1 VKSKF
6 VGDESLARVEID
18 GDAINKEARQFMK
31 AQMRNGRDDG
41 NDGINLFANVMI
53 QNHSASLIHLGK
65 EMRINFASAKN
76 IVRIA
81 GHAVVLIFADPL
93 EVVWIVSA
101 SFKSSSVPRPK
112 SLALGAEHL
121 ITSVS
126 LVNKNLAIRARF
138 GVGLQKSDG
147 RDGIRIAHMEWI
159 IAISLDFPA
168 MRASVL
174 VTGGTL
180 PSGRDESVAVVM
192 STAMN
197 EFVAVVMVARSVL
210 LWEWSITYQL
220 NFGAHQIVL
229 ECDEALDF
237 GINGLDLIGNVV
249 DESVMSDGSLSSRK
263 HGLFLGE
270 ENVLLVPSELSL
282 KKCLGES
289 EVLKL
294 RMSELCVAEHALRN
308 SDVFATEESLV
319 AGAAGSLGTG
329 MKRA

>member
-1 VKSKF
+1 
-6 VGDESLARVEID
+6 
-18 GDAINKEARQFMK
+18 M
-31 AQMRNGRDDG
+31 
-41 NDGINLFANVMI
+41 
-53 QNHSASLIHLGK
+53 GK

-76 IVRIA
+76 IVRITR
-81 GHAVVLIFADPL
+81 HAVVLIFADPL

-121 ITSVS
+121 VTSVS

-138 GVGLQKSDG
+138 SVGLQKSYG
-147 RDGIRIAHMEWI
+147 RDGIRIAHMVRI
-159 IAISLDFPA
+159 VAIGLEFPA

-192 STAMN
+192 SAAMN
-197 EFVAVVMVARSVL
+197 EFVAVVPLVRFMVLRLRSV
-210 LWEWSITYQL
+210 SYQL
-220 NFGAHQIVL
+220 NFGVHQIVL

-249 DESVMSDGSLSSRK
+249 DESVMSDGGLSCRK

-308 SDVFATEESLV
+308 SDVFATKERLV

>member
-1 VKSKF
+1 
-6 VGDESLARVEID
+6 
-18 GDAINKEARQFMK
+18 MK
-31 AQMRNGRDDG
+31 
-41 NDGINLFANVMI
+41 
-53 QNHSASLIHLGK
+53 LGK

-76 IVRIA
+76 IVRITR
-81 GHAVVLIFADPL
+81 HAVVLIFAHPL

-121 ITSVS
+121 VTSVS

-138 GVGLQKSDG
+138 GVGLQKSYG
-147 RDGIRIAHMEWI
+147 RDGIRIAHMVRI

-192 STAMN
+192 SAAMN
-197 EFVAVVMVARSVL
+197 EFVAVVVVMVARSVL
-210 LWEWSITYQL
+210 LCEWSITYQL
-220 NFGAHQIVL
+220 NFGVHQIVL

-308 SDVFATEESLV
+308 SDVFATKERLV

>member
-1 VKSKF
+1 
-6 VGDESLARVEID
+6 
-18 GDAINKEARQFMK
+18 MK
-31 AQMRNGRDDG
+31 
-41 NDGINLFANVMI
+41 
-53 QNHSASLIHLGK
+53 LGK

-81 GHAVVLIFADPL
+81 RHAVVLIFAHPL

-121 ITSVS
+121 VTSVS

-138 GVGLQKSDG
+138 SVGLQKSDG

-192 STAMN
+192 SAAMN
-197 EFVAVVMVARSVL
+197 EFVAVVVVMVARSVL
-210 LWEWSITYQL
+210 LW
-220 NFGAHQIVL
+220 
-229 ECDEALDF
+229 
-237 GINGLDLIGNVV
+237 
-249 DESVMSDGSLSSRK
+249 
-263 HGLFLGE
+263 
-270 ENVLLVPSELSL
+270 
-282 KKCLGES
+282 
-289 EVLKL
+289 
-294 RMSELCVAEHALRN
+294 
-308 SDVFATEESLV
+308 
-319 AGAAGSLGTG
+319 
-329 MKRA
+329 

>member
-1 VKSKF
+1 MLEFVKRKF

-18 GDAINKEARQFMK
+18 GDTINLVARQIMK
-31 AQMRNGRDDG
+31 TQMRNGRDDG

-81 GHAVVLIFADPL
+81 RHAVVLIFAHPL

-101 SFKSSSVPRPK
+101 SFKSSGIPRPK
-112 SLALGAEHL
+112 ALALGAEHL
-121 ITSVS
+121 VTSVG
-126 LVNKNLAIRARF
+126 LVHENLAIGAGF
-138 GVGLQKSDG
+138 CVGLQKSN
-147 RDGIRIAHMEWI
+147 RSDGIRVAHMVRI
-159 IAISLDFPA
+159 VAIGLDFPA

-210 LWEWSITYQL
+210 LW
-220 NFGAHQIVL
+220 
-229 ECDEALDF
+229 
-237 GINGLDLIGNVV
+237 
-249 DESVMSDGSLSSRK
+249 
-263 HGLFLGE
+263 
-270 ENVLLVPSELSL
+270 
-282 KKCLGES
+282 
-289 EVLKL
+289 
-294 RMSELCVAEHALRN
+294 
-308 SDVFATEESLV
+308 
-319 AGAAGSLGTG
+319 
-329 MKRA
+329 